1 MLKKSNL
8 YSIMRIGGVMSV
20 SPNTKSFCMVV
31 VFFAM
36 LSFYTLSLNPYAL
49 GAFGQEP
56 DSSITPKDNASS
68 TIMAEFRGV
77 VF

>member
-1 MLKKSNL
+1 
-8 YSIMRIGGVMSV
+8 
-20 SPNTKSFCMVV
+20 
-31 VFFAM
+31 M